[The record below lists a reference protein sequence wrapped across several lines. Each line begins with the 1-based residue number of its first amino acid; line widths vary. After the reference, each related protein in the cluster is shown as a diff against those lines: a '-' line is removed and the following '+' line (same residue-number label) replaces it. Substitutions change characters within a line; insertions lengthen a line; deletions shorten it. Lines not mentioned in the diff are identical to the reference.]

1 VTPEGTNL
9 VLRFVG
15 TGLSATRQATPV
27 LFRIDDPPPGLRV
40 GRPVTVTIVNTA
52 TSQRGILLNRSAVT
66 QGSSGLQEVWEQTAP
81 ETFVPHPVRTSVID
95 GTSILV
101 TDGVPEGAR
110 IVINGSRLMAQ
121 LQ

>member
-1 VTPEGTNL
+1 
-9 VLRFVG
+9 
-15 TGLSATRQATPV
+15 
-27 LFRIDDPPPGLRV
+27 
-40 GRPVTVTIVNTA
+40 
-52 TSQRGILLNRSAVT
+52 
-66 QGSSGLQEVWEQTAP
+66 
-81 ETFVPHPVRTSVID
+81 VID